1 MTTALADRP
10 AGKATSDR
18 SPAARRAVNRWAW
31 RLFRREWRRQA
42 LILGLLAFA
51 MAAITVGLGTASN
64 AAGLKPDP
72 TFGTAN
78 TILTVTGSDP
88 QLAAD
93 LAAIKGEFGT
103 VDVIAH
109 RSIPIPGSI
118 ASIDLRAESPTAAF
132 AGPTLALDAGHYP
145 TAPGEVAVTKS
156 VATAFGLSIGSTWQA
171 AGRSYRVVGLVENP
185 LDLLDEFAMVAPGQ
199 ANPPESVSVLLNAS
213 RQQLQTFRLSGGRG
227 LDINSRSAAGQAA
240 GAAIV
245 LILGTLGLL
254 FVGLVSMAGFT
265 VLAQRRLR
273 ALGMLGALGASDRDI
288 RRVMLANGAA
298 VGGTAAVVGAA
309 IGLVAWFALTPAL
322 QSLTNQ
328 RIDRFDLPW
337 WAIAVAMALAVATAI
352 GAAWWPARAAARISV
367 VSALSGRASRP
378 HPAHRFAAGGAVLLA
393 VGVLLLVFADGHR
406 APMIIAGTLAT
417 PIGLVLLAPIALTAA
432 GAAGG
437 RAPVPVRLAVRDL
450 SRFRARSGAALSAI
464 TLAIGIAA
472 TIAIAA
478 AASRPPTTAGN
489 LPSNQL
495 VVYLTAAGPGAGQV
509 AALSPAQIAAA
520 TVQVDRFAS
529 AIGAGRPLALDQAYD
544 PNGPLS
550 APPIAQGSGSGRKSV
565 GPGSDGTAAGQG
577 GGYATAN
584 LAVVTANGRGISA
597 SQMTPL
603 YVATPAVLAHY
614 GLSPTL
620 VGSTA
625 DVLTGQSGLLHRQL
639 FEPDVRASSSRVPGL
654 AHPAITVVHGL
665 PAYTSAPGTLITRH
679 AMSALGLRPIPAGW
693 LVQTAHPLTASQI
706 RTAQRAAAVGG
717 LYIETRNSRHSLS
730 ALQTWSTL
738 AGLLLALGV
747 LAMTVGLIR
756 SETGRDLRTLAANG
770 ASGTARRNITA
781 ATAATL
787 ALLGAM
793 LGTAG
798 AYAALL
804 AWYRSNLTPLGHVPV
819 LDLVL
824 LLVGLP
830 VLAGIVAWMVAGR
843 EPPDLGRAALE

>member
-1 MTTALADRP
+1 MTTTLADRRVGR
-10 AGKATSDR
+10 ASSDR
-18 SPAARRAVNRWAW
+18 SPAARRAVTRWAW
-31 RLFRREWRRQA
+31 RLFKREWRRQA

-64 AAGLKPDP
+64 AASLKADP

-78 TILTVTGSDP
+78 TILTVSGSDSK
-88 QLAAD
+88 LSAD
-93 LAAIKGEFGT
+93 LAAIKREFGAI
-103 VDVIAH
+103 DVIAH

-132 AGPTLALDAGHYP
+132 AGPTLRLDAGRYA
-145 TAPGEVAVTKS
+145 TGPGEVAVTKS

-171 AGRSYRVVGLVENP
+171 AGHSYRVVGIVENP
-185 LDLLDEFAMVAPGQ
+185 LDLLDEFAVVAPGQ
-199 ANPPESVSVLLNAS
+199 ANPATSVSVLLNADN
-213 RQQLQTFRLSGGRG
+213 QQLSFRLPSGQG
-227 LDINSRSAAGQAA
+227 LDIGSRSAAGQAA
-240 GAAIV
+240 GAALV
-245 LILGTLGLL
+245 LVLGTLGLL
-254 FVGLVSMAGFT
+254 FVGLVAMAGFT

-309 IGLVAWFALTPAL
+309 LGLGAWFALTPAL

-337 WAIAVAMALAVATAI
+337 WAIVVAMALAVVTAV
-352 GAAWWPARAAARISV
+352 GAAWWPARAAARVSV
-367 VSALSGRASRP
+367 VAALSGRTP
-378 HPAHRFAAGGAVLLA
+378 QPQPAHRFAAAGATLLGLGVVLLA
-393 VGVLLLVFADGHR
+393 FADNHR
-406 APMIIAGTLAT
+406 TAFIIGGTLAT
-417 PIGLVLLAPIALTAA
+417 PIGLVLLAPIALTAV
-432 GAAGG
+432 GAAGA
-437 RAPVPVRLAVRDL
+437 RTPVSVRLAVRDL
-450 SRFRARSGAALSAI
+450 ARFRARSGAALSAI

-478 AASRPPTTAGN
+478 AASRPPSTAGN
-489 LPSNQL
+489 LPPNQL
-495 VVYLTAAGPGAGQV
+495 VVYLTDSGPAAGQV
-509 AALSPAQIAAA
+509 AALSSAQLAAA
-520 TVQVDRFAS
+520 TDQVDRFAS
-529 AIGAGRPLALDQAYD
+529 AIGAGRPLALEQAYD

-550 APPIAQGSGSGRKSV
+550 APPIAQGSGPGRQSV
-565 GPGSDGTAAGQG
+565 GPGSGAGQG
-577 GGYATAN
+577 GGYAAAN
-584 LAVVTANGRGISA
+584 LAVVTPNGQGISA

-603 YVATPAVLAHY
+603 YVATPEVLAHY

-620 VGSTA
+620 VGSAA
-625 DVLTGQSGLLHRQL
+625 DVLTGRSDLLNRQL
-639 FEPDVRASSSRVPGL
+639 FEPDVRPSSSRVPGL
-654 AHPAITVVHGL
+654 AHPTITVVHGL
-665 PAYTSAPGTLITRH
+665 PAYTSAPGALITRH
-679 AMSALGLRPIPAGW
+679 AMSVLGLRPIPAGW

-717 LYIETRNSRHSLS
+717 LYIETRNSKHSLS

-770 ASGTARRNITA
+770 ASGTARRTITA

-787 ALLGAM
+787 ALLGAI

-830 VLAGIVAWMVAGR
+830 VLAGVVAWLVAGR

>member
-1 MTTALADRP
+1 M
-10 AGKATSDR
+10 
-18 SPAARRAVNRWAW
+18 
-31 RLFRREWRRQA
+31 
-42 LILGLLAFA
+42 
-51 MAAITVGLGTASN
+51 
-64 AAGLKPDP
+64 
-72 TFGTAN
+72 
-78 TILTVTGSDP
+78 
-88 QLAAD
+88 
-93 LAAIKGEFGT
+93 
-103 VDVIAH
+103 IAH

-132 AGPTLALDAGHYP
+132 AGPTLRLDAGRYP

-156 VATAFGLSIGSTWQA
+156 VATAFGLSIGSTWRA

-185 LDLLDEFAMVAPGQ
+185 LDLLDEFALVAPGQ
-199 ANPPESVSVLLNAS
+199 ANPPAQVTILFDAAGK
-213 RQQLQTFRLSGGRG
+213 QLDAFRPPSGRG
-227 LDINSRSAAGQAA
+227 RTSEPARRRARPRAPRSSSSLD
-240 GAAIV
+240 
-245 LILGTLGLL
+245 TLGLL
-254 FVGLVSMAGFT
+254 FVGLVAAGFT
-265 VLAQRRLR
+265 VMAQRRLR
-273 ALGMLGALGASDRDI
+273 ALGMLGALGATDGQVRL
-288 RRVMLANGAA
+288 VMVANGAV
-298 VGGTAAVVGAA
+298 VGGVGAVVGAA
-309 IGLVAWFALTPAL
+309 IGLVAW
-322 QSLTNQ
+322 
-328 RIDRFDLPW
+328 I
-337 WAIAVAMALAVATAI
+337 ALARAPVVANHRDRPVR
-352 GAAWWPARAAARISV
+352 PAVVGDRGRDGPRGRDRGRRRLVAGPVRGPISI
-367 VSALSGRASRP
+367 VSALSGRPSP
-378 HPAHRFAAGGAVLLA
+378 PQPAHRFAGRRRGAARGRRPAARVRRRPT
-393 VGVLLLVFADGHR
+393 R
-406 APMIIAGTLAT
+406 AMVIAGTLAT

-450 SRFRARSGAALSAI
+450 SRYQARSGAALGAV

-597 SQMTPL
+597 SQMTPV

-625 DVLTGQSGLLHRQL
+625 DVLTGRPGLLHRQL